1 MLTFIWRFWFRFSH
15 LMIRFSMIFV
25 CDQIEPIN
33 KRQTFE
39 QVQVDVINFY
49 NFFCCCCYWSPS
61 NRWQLEM
68 KFQIKQYWPL
78 ESSYTI
84 ERNEW
89 QWIKIGYWRQ
99 VFFLLASSWW
109 LLNLRVMKNESRKKQ
124 FWIIIHEL
132 DFYS

>member
-99 VFFLLASSWW
+99 VFFFVSIELMIIEPSCDE
-109 LLNLRVMKNESRKKQ
+109 K
-124 FWIIIHEL
+124 WIKEKTIL
-132 DFYS
+132 DNNPWTRFL